1 MISSPRF
8 RSDVA
13 AAVLVG
19 LLGVFVLWLGTGYS
33 FGTLRRIGPGF
44 LPVVV
49 GTLLVL
55 MSAGLMLE
63 CLRSEPVRADLLLR
77 PFVMIMAGMVAFA
90 ALMQRAGLIPAI
102 FALVIVSALAEKPFR
117 PIRTLI
123 LALALSVMGVGIFIK
138 LLGIPLRAVV
148 W

>member
-1 MISSPRF
+1 MTSSPRF
-8 RSDVA
+8 RSDVT
-13 AAVLVG
+13 AAVVVG

-44 LPVVV
+44 LPMVV

-55 MSAGLMLE
+55 MSAGLVLE
-63 CLRSEPVRADLLLR
+63 SLRSPPERADLLLR
-77 PFVMIMAGMVAFA
+77 PFVMIMTGMLAFA
-90 ALMQRAGLIPAI
+90 ALMERAGLVPAI

-117 PIRTLI
+117 PVRTLVS
-123 LALALSVMGVGIFIK
+123 ALVISAMGVGIFIE
-138 LLGIPLRAVV
+138 LLGMPLRAVV